1 MRNYI
6 VGEEFFTGCEECLQQ
21 KTHECWEDKWN
32 YPDVKEWKPDSCS
45 HRNGTKPFC
54 KENSLRAGEST
65 LWESPGAPEP
75 TQVLWGCPG
84 DLGHLDN
91 SPKAG
96 SGDSGLDS
104 SVDLTADEGTLPCAP
119 QANLGCASGADIVPK
134 NHFEQ
139 ILTSSKVGRGSP
151 GCSDCE
157 IFHLAGVEDGDLNDP
172 YFNHLDFQDALD
184 KLSRSA
190 APGPDGV
197 PAVMLKE
204 GKRQIS
210 RILSEIFKTS
220 FDTGAL
226 PTLLKSSL
234 IIPVHKGES
243 KAEPCNY
250 RNISLTSHLI
260 KSFERVLVKPL
271 VRHLEENLKMD
282 PRQHGG
288 RPGRSTLSQLILHH
302 DQILK
307 AMEEGAN
314 VDAIYLDFA
323 KAFDKVD
330 HGLLLH
336 KLKRVGV
343 KGKMGRWIQ
352 EFLKNR
358 ENQVLVDDQKSLIF
372 FLKSGVPQGS
382 VLGPILFLIYISDI
396 SEGLIVEPLVYVDD
410 TKAIKR
416 IDKEEDAEELQKDIT
431 QLYKWGKE
439 NNMEFNKGKFVV
451 LRYGKD
457 LDIKES
463 TTYFSGDTDEVI
475 EEKDST
481 RDLGVI
487 MQNDGGF
494 SEHIEKICSKVR
506 QKSGWMFRTFYSR
519 QGWFLR
525 HMWNSLIQPHID
537 YCSQLWAPSEGGELM
552 KIEKLL
558 KDYTARIPEVS
569 EMNYWERLK
578 HLKMNSEQR
587 RMERYKIIYVW
598 KVLEKLVPD
607 ANLMLANFES
617 DRVGRKCKV
626 PPLKLKERK
635 KREESFQVA
644 GPMLFN
650 CLPKEIRNLTKIGV
664 EDFKEHLDHFLSSLP
679 DEPKIGG
686 AMPLNAEK
694 SNSIIHQVAR
704 GQWGGVD
711 PPCDESSL

>member
-1 MRNYI
+1 M
-6 VGEEFFTGCEECLQQ
+6 
-21 KTHECWEDKWN
+21 
-32 YPDVKEWKPDSCS
+32 
-45 HRNGTKPFC
+45 
-54 KENSLRAGEST
+54 
-65 LWESPGAPEP
+65 
-75 TQVLWGCPG
+75 
-84 DLGHLDN
+84 
-91 SPKAG
+91 
-96 SGDSGLDS
+96 
-104 SVDLTADEGTLPCAP
+104 
-119 QANLGCASGADIVPK
+119 
-134 NHFEQ
+134 
-139 ILTSSKVGRGSP
+139 
-151 GCSDCE
+151 
-157 IFHLAGVEDGDLNDP
+157 
-172 YFNHLDFQDALD
+172 
-184 KLSRSA
+184 
-190 APGPDGV
+190 
-197 PAVMLKE
+197 PAMMLKE
-204 GKRQIS
+204 GKRPIS

-220 FDTGAL
+220 FDSGVL
-226 PTLLKSSL
+226 PSLLKSSY
-234 IIPVHKGES
+234 IIPIHKGES
-243 KAEPCNY
+243 KAEPSNY

-260 KSFERVLVKPL
+260 KTFERILVKPL
-271 VRHLEENLKMD
+271 VRHLEVNLKMD

-288 RPGRSTLSQLILHH
+288 RTGRSTLSQLILHH

-336 KLKRVGV
+336 KLKKVGV

-396 SEGLIVEPLVYVDD
+396 SEGLSVEPLVYVDD

-416 IDKEEDAEELQKDIT
+416 IEKEEDAEELQKDIT
-431 QLYKWGKE
+431 QLYNWGKE
-439 NNMEFNKGKFVV
+439 NNMEFNKSKFVV

-457 LDIKES
+457 SRVKEN
-463 TTYFSGDTDEVI
+463 TIYFSGDTDEVI
-475 EEKDST
+475 EEKEST

-487 MQNDGGF
+487 MQNDGSF

-506 QKSGWMFRTFYSR
+506 QKSGWMFRSFYNR

-537 YCSQLWAPSEGGELM
+537 YCSQLWAPGEGGELV

-569 EMNYWERLK
+569 AMNYWERLK
-578 HLKMNSEQR
+578 HLKMNSQQR
-587 RMERYKIIYVW
+587 RIERYKIIYVW
-598 KVLEKLVPD
+598 KVLEKMVPD
-607 ANLMLANFES
+607 ANLTVANTES

-635 KREESFQVA
+635 KREDSFQVN

-664 EDFKEHLDHFLSSLP
+664 VEFKECLDRFLTSLP

-694 SNSIIHQVAR
+694 SNSIIHQVTR
-704 GQWGGVD
+704 GRWGSVD
-711 PPCDESSL
+711 PTGDELSL